1 VFLLVVLAHH
11 STVFLLVV
19 LAYHSKVFLLVVLAH
34 RSHPP
39 PSTSLSRGFA
49 LPAFPA
55 CRTLSRASSIFF
67 LGGVAVAQEEEAL
80 NFEDFVFRVVPM
92 LR

>member
-1 VFLLVVLAHH
+1 
-11 STVFLLVV
+11 
-19 LAYHSKVFLLVVLAH
+19 
-34 RSHPP
+34 
-39 PSTSLSRGFA
+39 

-55 CRTLSRASSIFF
+55 SRTLSRASSIFF